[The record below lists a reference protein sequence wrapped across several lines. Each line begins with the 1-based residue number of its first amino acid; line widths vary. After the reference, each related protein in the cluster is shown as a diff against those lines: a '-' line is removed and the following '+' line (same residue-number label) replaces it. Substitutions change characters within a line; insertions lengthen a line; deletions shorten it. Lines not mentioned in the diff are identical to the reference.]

1 MTNSLHLFYRK
12 ERPSN
17 LILELPWLQDQC
29 TLMQRRDKSTT
40 FELHPVNTIRDNE
53 GCASEW
59 LTATQKSSQ
68 VLVAY
73 KKPSGNSWPMVLGLP
88 FLPKLWRYIRNTA
101 FVCLSQDGFALG
113 ISSQAPFSHCIAWV
127 VWRLVWVSST
137 VGSKIGS
144 FKLVYRAKVE
154 MRRADM
160 RIRQARKFQSQG
172 LGWTQHQFYC
182 SYGVCQ
188 SAKLYFPPTQLGIFD
203 SCNSFALHKQLSFMK
218 DLICVFMCFPV
229 LVCE

>member
-1 MTNSLHLFYRK
+1 MTNCNPEIVSGSRGLQEAIRK
-12 ERPSN
+12 Q
-17 LILELPWLQDQC
+17 LAHGAWLALPAQ
-29 TLMQRRDKSTT
+29 TLAV
-40 FELHPVNTIRDNE
+40 HH
-53 GCASEW
+53 
-59 LTATQKSSQ
+59 
-68 VLVAY
+68 
-73 KKPSGNSWPMVLGLP
+73 
-88 FLPKLWRYIRNTA
+88 RNTA

-218 DLICVFMCFPV
+218 DLISVFMCFPV
-229 LVCE
+229 LVCEKVLASLSLLPQFLRNVFGQHIFPHLCCFMFQSPEAALSQLPIRRRGTCAHPSHY